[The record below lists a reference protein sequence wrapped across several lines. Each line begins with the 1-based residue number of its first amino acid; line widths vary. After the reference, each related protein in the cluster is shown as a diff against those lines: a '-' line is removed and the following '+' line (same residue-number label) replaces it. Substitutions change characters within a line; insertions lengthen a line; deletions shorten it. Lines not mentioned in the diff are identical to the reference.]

1 MLSSIRA
8 RLWLSYAVLIV
19 AALGVV
25 TIVLVVFL
33 LRNPYVYRQ
42 TFVRL
47 AAAESMLLN
56 APQAAG
62 RIDTVAQA
70 FDVRVLV
77 LDSSGNIMQDSRAG
91 APSLRTPPAVLNR
104 RNLSALR
111 DSAGRL
117 WFFSRARQADGTWLL
132 VAAPRPKLLP
142 ALALLS
148 DDLLSPLLQGGL
160 IALLLSLVLAYVL
173 ARWIGNPL
181 QRLVTAAH
189 GVSLAP
195 PGTSSSP
202 GAPPA
207 QSGAAN
213 IQQVPESG
221 PREVRELTQAFN
233 AMLSR
238 VESSHRSQR
247 DFVANVSHELKTP
260 LTSIQGFAQALLDGA
275 ADSSQA
281 RKQAAQVI
289 YDEAGRMHRLAV
301 DLLDLARLDSGTA
314 DMMTGEVDMAAL
326 LAGVVDKFRPLSVAA
341 GVSLESTTKGDLP
354 EVRGDGDRL
363 AQVFTNLVDN
373 ALKFTP
379 RGGGIQIRAARDGDE
394 LEVVIEDTGPG
405 IRQEDLTHVFER
417 FYQADGAR
425 AGGETHGAGLG
436 LAIAREIIL
445 AHGGRISVRSAEGK
459 GAAFHVRLPAWSTKR
474 A

>member
-1 MLSSIRA
+1 M
-8 RLWLSYAVLIV
+8 LIV

-33 LRNPYVYRQ
+33 LRNPYLYRQ

-47 AAAESMLLN
+47 TAAESMLRN
-56 APQAAG
+56 TPQAAG

-70 FDVRVLV
+70 FGVRVLV
-77 LDSSGNIMQDSRAG
+77 LDSSGNIMQDSGAG
-91 APSLRTPPAVLNR
+91 APPLRTPPAVLKG

-111 DSAGRL
+111 DSTGRL
-117 WFFSRARQADGTWLL
+117 WIFSRTRQADGTWLL

-142 ALALLS
+142 ALGLLT

-173 ARWIGNPL
+173 ARWIGTPL

-189 GVSLAP
+189 SVSLAAPGTPAP
-195 PGTSSSP
+195 PGASP
-202 GAPPA
+202 V

-213 IQQVPESG
+213 IQQVPEAG
-221 PREVRELTQAFN
+221 PREVRELTRAFN

-275 ADSSQA
+275 ADSSAA
-281 RKQAAQVI
+281 RRQAAQVI

-314 DMMTGEVDMAAL
+314 DMRTGEVDMAAL

-341 GVSLESTTKGDLP
+341 GVSLESATEAALP
-354 EVRGDGDRL
+354 RVRGDGDRL

-379 RGGGIQIRAARDGDE
+379 RGGTIRIRAARDRDE
-394 LEVVIEDTGPG
+394 LEVVVEDTGPG
-405 IRQEDLTHVFER
+405 IRQEDLAHVFER
-417 FYQADGAR
+417 FYQADEAR
-425 AGGETHGAGLG
+425 TGGETHGAGLG

-459 GAAFHVRLPAWSTKR
+459 GAAFRVRLPVLSTKR
-474 A
+474 T